1 MTNISAAFIQ
11 NNSDGTGAAAQRSDW
26 AVKLETAASRRQR
39 AKGGTSEPGAEYV
52 VPWLWRHLI
61 QCAVIKI
68 VGKKVDS
75 LASCTQQKPAMEMTC
90 ECSCYSPAKNTTI
103 NRKILFNIVFIV
115 LS

>member
-1 MTNISAAFIQ
+1 M
-11 NNSDGTGAAAQRSDW
+11 
-26 AVKLETAASRRQR
+26 
-39 AKGGTSEPGAEYV
+39 
-52 VPWLWRHLI
+52 
-61 QCAVIKI
+61 IKI

-75 LASCTQQKPAMEMTC
+75 LANCTQQKPAMEMTC